1 MKSEKENDMSQVGL
15 NYPDS
20 YAAWKYLY
28 DVLTRLVDHSDSPE
42 KDALLVKTSLELADV
57 SFVLGIGF
65 SDINTFLQNAVNAA
79 TRLGD
84 FRSQAMIHLHLGRLY
99 YFGEQRHKAIEMF
112 ALGKSE
118 VELLGDEDILTQA
131 SEFIGLYYFIQ
142 GMFKEALDY
151 FERAAE
157 SFESCGKNSVV
168 NPSGPMWLCYSAA
181 FLGYTNRAIGNLDY
195 YRRVA
200 LERGDQ
206 SLATTLRS
214 VLGIILLEINKTKEA
229 EFHLSGALQEAVQS
243 HNSLAGYFAKGGL
256 AYHHFKEGRLRESKK
271 WMTEAVLE
279 GAKSGLIRQYASPWV
294 LELMYEFHRL
304 ELEPVPGLNYH
315 NEISRLLQEPNIHL
329 RGVALRLQAIEN
341 TEKGSDDRLVESDLQ
356 QSEKYLRQSGDPV
369 QLAKTQLEMVRL
381 KLRQG
386 KMDAARLLAH
396 KAWKKVSGYGNTFF
410 PDDLR
415 QLLSLKSKLPT
426 KNNMSEELINMFSEM
441 VDTLVPCADLKELLT
456 RTVKATNQFFGAER
470 GGIFL
475 FNQAGATKNPALMGS
490 CNLSDA
496 DVSAETFKSNLAIVF
511 KAFRENRPQIVRSGH
526 KAAIPYPLKAVMCVP
541 FVDEDQVKGVLYHD
555 NSYIEDCFDHFDD
568 VQLLRVAG
576 TFTRYIGRIR
586 HFSRQMEGKAIRH
599 LRQMDS
605 SDRPRILTQS
615 PLMHKLLAQAKQV
628 GSSDSTILIMGE
640 TGVGKELLARD
651 IHNFSP
657 RRDQPLVIID
667 PTTIPETLIESELFG
682 HEKGAFTGADRQK
695 LGRIELAHRGTL
707 FIDEV
712 GEIPKST
719 QVKLLRVLQEKTL
732 IRVGGTKTISSD
744 FRLIAATNRNLA
756 DEVAAGRFREDLYYR
771 LNVISITLP
780 PLRERNEDVLF
791 LARHFLS
798 IHASRHN
805 HQVPELSK
813 EDEYMLLP
821 YHWPGNIRELKNVM
835 ERAVLLS
842 TRDRLE
848 ISLPVKNNLT
858 SNHGFGFADIPSL
871 EEMQRR
877 YIRFIVEKTGGK
889 LSGPGGAAELLKM
902 KRTSLYKRM
911 DKLGLR

>member
-1 MKSEKENDMSQVGL
+1 MKSEKENEMSQVSS
-15 NYPDS
+15 NYQDR

-42 KDALLVKTSLELADV
+42 KDVLLVETSLELADA

-65 SDINTFLQNAVNAA
+65 SDINTFLQNALYAA
-79 TRLGD
+79 ARLGD
-84 FRSQAMIHLHLGRLY
+84 RRSQAMIHLHLGRLY
-99 YFGEQRHKAIEMF
+99 YFAEQRHKAIEMF
-112 ALGKSE
+112 ALGKTE
-118 VELLGDEDILTQA
+118 VESLGDEDILTQA

-142 GMFKEALDY
+142 GMFKEALGY
-151 FERAAE
+151 FERATE
-157 SFESCGKNSVV
+157 SFESSGKSGVI
-168 NPSGPMWLCYSAA
+168 NPSGPMWLSYSAA
-181 FLGYTNRAIGNLDY
+181 FLGYTHRAIGNLDY

-200 LERGDQ
+200 LERGNQ

-214 VLGIILLEINKTKEA
+214 VLGIILLDFNKVQEA
-229 EFHLSGALQEAVQS
+229 AFHLSGALQETVQYQ
-243 HNSLAGYFAKGGL
+243 NSLAGYFAKGGL
-256 AYHHFKEGRLRESKK
+256 ANHHFKEGRIEDSRK
-271 WMTEAVLE
+271 WMTEAVME

-294 LELMYEFHRL
+294 LELLYEFHRHK
-304 ELEPVPGLNYH
+304 LEPIPDLNYH
-315 NEISRLLQEPNIHL
+315 DEISRILLEPNIHL
-329 RGVALRLQAIEN
+329 RGVALRLRAIEN
-341 TEKGSDDRLVESDLQ
+341 TKKGSADRLVETDLQ
-356 QSEKYLRQSGDPV
+356 QSETYLRQSGDPV

-381 KLRQG
+381 RLRQG
-386 KMDAARLLAH
+386 KLDAARLLAH
-396 KAWKKVSGYGNTFF
+396 KAWRKVSGYGNSFF

-415 QLLSLKSKLPT
+415 QLLSFKSKQLAG
-426 KNNMSEELINMFSEM
+426 NNMSEELINMFAEM
-441 VDTLVPCADLKELLT
+441 VETLVPCADLKELLT
-456 RTVKATNQFFGAER
+456 RSVKATNQFFGAER

-475 FNQAGATKNPALMGS
+475 FGQNGATKSPVLMGS

-496 DVSAETFKSNLAIVF
+496 DVSAETFKSNLALVF
-511 KAFRENRPQIVRSGH
+511 KAFRENRPQIVRTGF
-526 KAAIPYPLKAVMCVP
+526 KATIPYPLKAVMCIP

-568 VQLLRVAG
+568 SQLLRIAG
-576 TFTRYIGRIR
+576 SFTRYISRIR
-586 HFSRQMEGKAIRH
+586 HFSRQMEGKATRH
-599 LRQMDS
+599 LKQMDS
-605 SDRPRILTQS
+605 SDSTRILTQS
-615 PLMHKLLAQAKQV
+615 PSMQKLLAQAKQV
-628 GSSDSTILIMGE
+628 AGSNSTILILGE
-640 TGVGKELLARD
+640 TGVGKELMARD
-651 IHNFSP
+651 IHNLSP
-657 RRDQPLVIID
+657 RRDQPMVIVD

-712 GEIPKST
+712 GEIPKSS

-732 IRVGGTKTISSD
+732 IRVGGTKTITSD

-798 IHASRHN
+798 LYAAKHN
-805 HQVPELSK
+805 QQVPGLRQ
-813 EDEYMLLP
+813 EDEDLLLA

-848 ISLPVKNNLT
+848 ISLPVKSSLT
-858 SNHGFGFADIPSL
+858 SNHFFSDLPSL
-871 EEMQRR
+871 DEVQRR
-877 YIRFIVEKTGGK
+877 YIRYVMEKTGGK
-889 LSGPGGAAELLKM
+889 VSGTGGAAELLNM

>member
-1 MKSEKENDMSQVGL
+1 MKSEKENDMSQIDV
-15 NYPDS
+15 NYPDR

-42 KDALLVKTSLELADV
+42 KDVLLVETSLELADV

-65 SDINTFLQNAVNAA
+65 SDINTFLQNALNAA
-79 TRLGD
+79 ARLGD
-84 FRSQAMIHLHLGRLY
+84 RRSQAMIHLHLGRLY
-99 YFGEQRHKAIEMF
+99 YFAEQRHKAIEMF

-118 VELLGDEDILTQA
+118 VESLGDEDILTQA

-142 GMFKEALDY
+142 GMFKEALGY
-151 FERAAE
+151 FERATE
-157 SFESCGKNSVV
+157 SFESGKNGVI
-168 NPSGPMWLCYSAA
+168 NPSGPMWLSYSAA
-181 FLGYTNRAIGNLDY
+181 FLGYTHRAIGNLDY

-200 LERGDQ
+200 LERGNQ

-214 VLGIILLEINKTKEA
+214 VLGIILLDFNKTQEA
-229 EFHLSGALQEAVQS
+229 AFHLSGALQEAVQY

-256 AYHHFKEGRLRESKK
+256 AYHHFKEGRIEDSRK
-271 WMTEAVLE
+271 WMTEAVQE

-294 LELMYEFHRL
+294 LELLYEFHRHK
-304 ELEPVPGLNYH
+304 LEPISDLNYH
-315 NEISRLLQEPNIHL
+315 DEISRILLEPNIHL
-329 RGVALRLQAIEN
+329 RGVALRLRAFEY
-341 TEKGSDDRLVESDLQ
+341 TEKGSDDRLVETDLQ
-356 QSEKYLRQSGDPV
+356 QSETYLRQSGDPV

-381 KLRQG
+381 RLRQG
-386 KMDAARLLAH
+386 KLDAARLLAH
-396 KAWKKVSGYGNTFF
+396 KAWRKVSGYGNAFF

-415 QLLSLKSKLPT
+415 QLLSFKSKQPAG
-426 KNNMSEELINMFSEM
+426 NNMSEELINMFTEM
-441 VDTLVPCADLKELLT
+441 VETLVPCADLKELLT

-475 FNQAGATKNPALMGS
+475 FGQIGAAKSPVLMGS
-490 CNLSDA
+490 CNLSDS
-496 DVSAETFKSNLAIVF
+496 DVFAESFKSNLALVF
-511 KAFRENRPQIVRSGH
+511 KAFRENRPQIVRSGL
-526 KAAIPYPLKAVMCVP
+526 KTAIPYPLKAVMCVP
-541 FVDEDQVKGVLYHD
+541 FVDENQVKGVLYHD

-568 VQLLRVAG
+568 SQLLRIAG
-576 TFTRYIGRIR
+576 SFTRYISRIQR
-586 HFSRQMEGKAIRH
+586 FSRQMEGKVIRH
-599 LRQMDS
+599 LKQMDS
-605 SDRPRILTQS
+605 SDSTRILTQS
-615 PLMHKLLAQAKQV
+615 PSMQKLLAQAKQV
-628 GSSDSTILIMGE
+628 AGSNSTILILGE

-651 IHNFSP
+651 IHNLSP
-657 RRDQPLVIID
+657 RRDQPMVIVD

-712 GEIPKST
+712 GEIPKSS

-732 IRVGGTKTISSD
+732 IRVGGTKTITSD

-780 PLRERNEDVLF
+780 SLRERNEDVLF

-798 IHASRHN
+798 LYAAKHNQQAPGLSR
-805 HQVPELSK
+805 
-813 EDEYMLLP
+813 EDEDLLLA
-821 YHWPGNIRELKNVM
+821 YLWPGNIRELKNAM

-842 TRDRLE
+842 TKDRLE
-848 ISLPVKNNLT
+848 ISLPVKRRLF
-858 SNHGFGFADIPSL
+858 SNDCFSDFPSL
-871 EEMQRR
+871 DEMQRR
-877 YIRFIVEKTGGK
+877 YIRFIMEKTGGK
-889 LSGPGGAAELLKM
+889 VSGPGGAAELLEM

>member
-1 MKSEKENDMSQVGL
+1 MKSEKENDISQAGFH
-15 NYPDS
+15 NTDR

-28 DVLTRLVDHSDSPE
+28 DVLTRLVDHSGSPE
-42 KDALLVKTSLELADV
+42 KDALLVETSLKLADV

-65 SDINTFLQNAVNAA
+65 SDINSFLQNALNAA
-79 TRLGD
+79 TRLAD
-84 FRSQAMIHLHLGRLY
+84 RRSQAMIHLHLGRLY
-99 YFGEQRHKAIEMF
+99 YFGEQRHKALEAF

-118 VELLGDEDILTQA
+118 VESLGDEDILTRA

-142 GMFKEALDY
+142 GMFKEALSY

-157 SFESCGKNSVV
+157 SFESGGKNGVI
-168 NPSGPMWLCYSAA
+168 NPSGPMWLSYSAA
-181 FLGYTNRAIGNLDY
+181 FLGYTHRAIGNLDY

-214 VLGIILLEINKTKEA
+214 VLGIILIDINKTKEA
-229 EFHLSGALQEAVQS
+229 AFHLSGALQEAVQY
-243 HNSLAGYFAKGGL
+243 HNTLAGYFAKGGL
-256 AYHHFKEGRLRESKK
+256 AYHHFKEGRIKDSKK

-294 LELMYEFHRL
+294 LELLYEFYRRK
-304 ELEPVPGLNYH
+304 LEPIPELNYH
-315 NEISRLLQEPNIHL
+315 NEISRLLLEPNIHL
-329 RGVALRLQAIEN
+329 RGVALRLRAIEN

-356 QSEKYLRQSGDPV
+356 QSETYLRQSGDPV

-386 KMDAARLLAH
+386 KLDAARLLAH

-415 QLLSLKSKLPT
+415 QQLSLKSKLPT
-426 KNNMSEELINMFSEM
+426 GNNMSEELINMFTEM
-441 VDTLVPCADLKELLT
+441 VETLVPCTDLKELLA
-456 RTVKATNQFFGAER
+456 RIVKATNQFFGAER

-475 FNQAGATKNPALMGS
+475 FGQIGATKSPVLVAS
-490 CNLSDA
+490 CNLSDT
-496 DVSAETFKSNLAIVF
+496 DVPAETFKSNLALIF
-511 KAFRENRPQIVRSGH
+511 KASRENRPQIVRSGL
-526 KAAIPYPLKAVMCVP
+526 KTAIPYPLKAVMCIP

-568 VQLLRVAG
+568 AQLLRIAG
-576 TFTRYIGRIR
+576 SFTRYIGRIR
-586 HFSRQMEGKAIRH
+586 HFSRQMEGKVIRH
-599 LRQMDS
+599 LKQLDS
-605 SDRPRILTQS
+605 SDSTRILTQS
-615 PLMHKLLAQAKQV
+615 PMMQKLLIQAKQV
-628 GSSDSTILIMGE
+628 GSSNSTILILGE

-651 IHNFSP
+651 IHNLSP
-657 RRDQPLVIID
+657 RRDQPMVIVD

-712 GEIPKST
+712 GEIPKSS

-732 IRVGGTKTISSD
+732 IRVGGTKTITSD

-756 DEVAAGRFREDLYYR
+756 NEVAAGRFREDLYYR
-771 LNVISITLP
+771 LNVIPITLP

-798 IHASRHN
+798 LYAARHN
-805 HQVPELSK
+805 QQVPGLTQ
-813 EDEYMLLP
+813 EDEDMLLA

-842 TRDRLE
+842 TQERLE
-848 ISLPVKNNLT
+848 INLPVKRSLT
-858 SNHGFGFADIPSL
+858 SNYCFSDLPSL
-871 EEMQRR
+871 DEMQRR
-877 YIRFIVEKTGGK
+877 YIRFIMEKTGGK
-889 LSGPGGAAELLKM
+889 VSGPGGAAELLKM

>member
-1 MKSEKENDMSQVGL
+1 MNSEKENNISRSGL
-15 NYPDS
+15 YNTDR
-20 YAAWKYLY
+20 YAAWQYLY
-28 DVLTRLVDHSDSPE
+28 DVLARLVARSDSPE
-42 KDALLVKTSLELADV
+42 KDALLVETSLELANV

-65 SDINTFLQNAVNAA
+65 SDIHAFLQNALNAA
-79 TRLGD
+79 ARLGD
-84 FRSQAMIHLHLGRLY
+84 RRSQAMIHLHLGRLY

-118 VELLGDEDILTQA
+118 VESLGDEDILTQA

-142 GMFKEALDY
+142 GMFKEALGY
-151 FERAAE
+151 FERATE
-157 SFESCGKNSVV
+157 SFESNGKNGVI
-168 NPSGPMWLCYSAA
+168 NPSGPMWLSYSAA
-181 FLGYTNRAIGNLDY
+181 FLGHTHRAIGNLDY

-200 LERGDQ
+200 LERGNQ

-214 VLGIILLEINKTKEA
+214 VLGIILIDINKTKEA
-229 EFHLSGALQEAVQS
+229 AFHLSGALQEAVQY
-243 HNSLAGYFAKGGL
+243 HNSMAGYFAKGGL
-256 AYHHFKEGRLRESKK
+256 AYHHFKEGRIKDSRK
-271 WMTEAVLE
+271 WMIEAVRE

-294 LELMYEFHRL
+294 LELLYEFHRHK
-304 ELEPVPGLNYH
+304 LEPIPELDYH
-315 NEISRLLQEPNIHL
+315 DEISRLLLEPNIHL
-329 RGVALRLQAIEN
+329 RGVALRLRAVEN
-341 TEKGSDDRLVESDLQ
+341 SEKGSDDRLVESDLQ
-356 QSEKYLRQSGDPV
+356 QSETYLRQSGDPV
-369 QLAKTQLEMVRL
+369 QLAKTQLEMARL

-386 KMDAARLLAH
+386 KPDAARLLAH
-396 KAWKKVSGYGNTFF
+396 KAWRKVSGYGNTVF

-415 QLLSLKSKLPT
+415 QLLSLKSNLPAG
-426 KNNMSEELINMFSEM
+426 NMSEELINMFTEM
-441 VDTLVPCADLKELLT
+441 VETLVPCADLKELMT

-475 FNQAGATKNPALMGS
+475 LGQIGATKSPVLMGS

-496 DVSAETFKSNLAIVF
+496 DVSAETFKSNLALVF
-511 KAFRENRPQIVRSGH
+511 KAFRENRPQIVRSGV

-541 FVDEDQVKGVLYHD
+541 FVDEDRVKGVLYHD

-568 VQLLRVAG
+568 AQLLRIAG
-576 TFTRYIGRIR
+576 SFTRYIGRIR
-586 HFSRQMEGKAIRH
+586 RFSRQMEGKVIRH
-599 LRQMDS
+599 LKQMDS
-605 SDRPRILTQS
+605 SDSTRILTQS
-615 PLMHKLLAQAKQV
+615 PLMQKLLAQAKQV
-628 GSSDSTILIMGE
+628 AGSNSTILILGE

-651 IHNFSP
+651 IHNLSP
-657 RRDQPLVIID
+657 RRDQPLVIVD

-712 GEIPKST
+712 GEIPKSS

-744 FRLIAATNRNLA
+744 FRLIAATNRSLA

-798 IHASRHN
+798 LYAAKHN
-805 HQVPELSK
+805 QQVPGLARK
-813 EDEYMLLP
+813 DEDMLLA

-842 TRDRLE
+842 TPDRLE
-848 ISLPVKNNLT
+848 ISLPVKRSPA
-858 SNHGFGFADIPSL
+858 SNHCFSDITSL
-871 EEMQRR
+871 DEMQRR
-877 YIRFIVEKTGGK
+877 YIQFILEKTGGK
-889 LSGPGGAAELLKM
+889 ISGPGGAAELLDM

-911 DKLGLR
+911 SKLGLR